1 MQIKR
6 KIEEEQSKNQN
17 FKNLISVKY
26 QEWLQKENDK
36 KLENELC
43 EKFNLNPIVSKLLS
57 IRKIFPEN
65 IQNFFNPKIKNL
77 LPDPSVLHDMDLAT
91 DKIVKLI
98 LKKKKIGIFGDYD
111 VDGTTSTVILC
122 HYLKEI
128 GIDYEFYIPDRQKE
142 GYGPNINAFE
152 KLITKQCQIILTL
165 DCGTTSF
172 KEINFA
178 RKKNIDVIV
187 VDHHKEGNGLPSAY
201 AIVNPNKKNDKSN
214 LKNLCA
220 AAVTFFV
227 IISVNRKLKQ
237 SGFFKSSSP
246 NLIEYLDLVALATVC
261 DVVKLD
267 LINRTFVKQGL
278 KVLNKSKNLGLI
290 SLLNET
296 QVKTDINDYHLGYII
311 GPRINAGGRMGNSSL
326 GAKLLLSSDQSIAGV
341 MAKKLDD
348 YNSLRKKVEK
358 MVESEAIKMVRE
370 NEKIICVNSKE
381 WHEGVIG
388 IVASKLTEKFNRPSI
403 VISEQNN
410 ICKGSCRSI
419 ADFDMGELILEA
431 LEIGILESG
440 GGHKMAGG
448 FSIKLDKIKKFKTF
462 IDDKYRKSRKE
473 ITKFY
478 DSEIKLSSINNEFF
492 FEVEKLSP
500 FGPGNPRPKFLIRN
514 CFLKYSKI
522 VGENHL
528 SCFFEDVYGNGIRG
542 IAFNAVKNEI
552 STIVKSDISEV
563 DLICS
568 IKLNRW
574 NNDEKVELQIEDVII
589 N

>member
-1 MQIKR
+1 M
-6 KIEEEQSKNQN
+6 
-17 FKNLISVKY
+17 
-26 QEWLQKENDK
+26 
-36 KLENELC
+36 
-43 EKFNLNPIVSKLLS
+43 
-57 IRKIFPEN
+57 
-65 IQNFFNPKIKNL
+65 
-77 LPDPSVLHDMDLAT
+77 
-91 DKIVKLI
+91 
-98 LKKKKIGIFGDYD
+98 
-111 VDGTTSTVILC
+111 ILC
-122 HYLKEI
+122 QYLKEI

-152 KLITKQCQIILTL
+152 KLITKECQIILTL

-201 AIVNPNKKNDKSN
+201 AIVNPNKKKDKSN

-227 IISVNRKLKQ
+227 IVSVNRKLKQ

-278 KVLNKSKNLGLI
+278 KILNKSKNLGLI
-290 SLLNET
+290 SLLNEA
-296 QVKTDINDYHLGYII
+296 QVKTDINDYHLGYIL

-326 GAKLLLSSDQSIAGV
+326 GAKLLLSTDQSIASV
-341 MAKKLDD
+341 MAKRLDD

-358 MVESEAIKMVRE
+358 IVESEAIKMVRE

-403 VISEQNN
+403 VISEQNT

-419 ADFDMGELILEA
+419 GDFDMGELILEA
-431 LEIGILESG
+431 LEIEILESG

-448 FSIKLDKIKKFKTF
+448 FSIRLDKIKKFKTF
-462 IDDKYRKSRKE
+462 LDDKYRKSKKE
-473 ITKFY
+473 IIKFY
-478 DSEIKLSSINNEFF
+478 DSEIKLSSINNKLF

-552 STIVKSDISEV
+552 STIVDSNISEV

-574 NNDEKVELQIEDVII
+574 NNDEKTELQIEDVII